1 MLASTVVRIP
11 NYELG
16 NGRQVNLVK
25 FVFGLQQLP
34 EEKEHFSTYA
44 FDSKTGA
51 ARWKHEPG
59 DYETDRIS
67 REVLISTNLSAG
79 LNLLSKLSRNLLQS

>member
-1 MLASTVVRIP
+1 M
-11 NYELG
+11 G
-16 NGRQVNLVK
+16 NRLILFNCLWLLFGQQQV
-25 FVFGLQQLP
+25 P

-59 DYETDRIS
+59 DYETDSIS
-67 REVLISTNLSAG
+67 REVLTSSTSWLSE
-79 LNLLSKLSRNLLQS
+79 NKRK

>member
-1 MLASTVVRIP
+1 M
-11 NYELG
+11 
-16 NGRQVNLVK
+16 
-25 FVFGLQQLP
+25 P

-67 REVLISTNLSAG
+67 REVLIASTSSVGLDLPSRLSG
-79 LNLLSKLSRNLLQS
+79 KQIQS